1 MASSVFGFDEVIQCI
16 AVEKMRQDT
25 STLSATRAM
34 TGKFG
39 CGPDTPGMSQVKP
52 KIASHLIGAHEC
64 RRLHSRLV
72 DYIPASLGSFAGR
85 GEMTLSAFSVS
96 GRSRIARRIQ
106 RKSPL

>member
-1 MASSVFGFDEVIQCI
+1 
-16 AVEKMRQDT
+16 MRQDT

-72 DYIPASLGSFAGR
+72 DYLPASLGSFAGR
-85 GEMTLSAFSVS
+85 GEMTLEGILAKPPFAH
-96 GRSRIARRIQ
+96 GAAD
-106 RKSPL
+106 SPREPNPVI